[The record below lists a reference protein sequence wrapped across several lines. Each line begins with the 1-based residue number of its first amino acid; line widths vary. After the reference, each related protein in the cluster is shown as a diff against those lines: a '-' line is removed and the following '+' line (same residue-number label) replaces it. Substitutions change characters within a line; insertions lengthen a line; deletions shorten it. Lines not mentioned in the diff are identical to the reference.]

1 MFKSLGN
8 FVTKFRV
15 WIILVWLA
23 AAIVMYLF
31 APSLSEVGQT
41 DNSAFLP
48 SDSESA
54 RAGELINQY
63 FPGTGS
69 SASDASLIFFNQQ
82 GLSDADLDYAGQVR
96 DWLKTNPN
104 NLPVGNIT
112 SIYDNPGLKAS
123 LISPDKTTMIMNAGT
138 SGEMDGSEAVKI
150 IREHLTAAPSPLKVY
165 VTGQLGISADMKDA
179 VTEGLD
185 RTTLITIILVVVLLL
200 LIYRSPIAFLVPL
213 LTIGM
218 AYIISRGALGYIAQ
232 AGVSVWSQM
241 DSFLIVLVFGVGTDY
256 CLFLVSR
263 YREELKRQDSRISA
277 MRHTVSKIGLV
288 ISASAFTVIIGL
300 SGMAIGKFE
309 MIKTMGPLMA
319 LTVFITLLSAVT
331 LAPAFAS
338 VMGKYLFWPS
348 HDQAEKRAEKSRK
361 ATGTSKPSFFERIA
375 GLATSKPVPMIIAV
389 VVLLALPC
397 IALPWSNSSF
407 DTIKELPSNTESS
420 DGYNILQT
428 HYDIGAMEPL
438 GLIVVAPQGQ
448 IVSSPDSLAA
458 IAKITQDLKQVGGV
472 IKVQSITDPQGS
484 GQTLDALTV
493 SGQLNNIGS
502 SLNVSGDDASALF
515 SEQTAAG
522 FQMIGA
528 YLKELGVNFTWVNDD
543 ADYQKAAAGVDQLS
557 AAITQMKTS
566 ALVSNELDALVANLS
581 KSSSDGS
588 SSQSLEQADQ
598 SLDQSGQY
606 LTMIAGYLQELGQ
619 AYPDIQNNQNYQSAL
634 QTCSQELALLQQIPT
649 LPVDQQKPANVTFQ
663 SGFQQL
669 GRSLAG
675 LAGEYKGKDVYLAS
689 QVLAKASGSDSSAA
703 IQNLVSSLKE
713 QLTALSAKFT
723 AKGNPAFLSTT
734 LVSASTDL
742 QTMKNTFV
750 SSNQQAVR
758 FYVVLDSYPA
768 SDKAIQSTRDIRSTV
783 NASLAPTSLNG
794 SQALTSGNSAMTTD
808 IKQIL
813 DVDFNRI
820 MILVMITTFIVLL
833 LVVRSLVAAVYM
845 MLAVVLS
852 YEATIGLVTL
862 IFQNLLGQDGISFM
876 IPIVVFVLL
885 VALGSDYNIF
895 LMTRVR
901 EESEKRPTRD
911 GTRIAAAATGF
922 VIMACG
928 LILAGTFG
936 SLASSPIRTMIQ
948 MGAAVAIGVIIDTCI
963 IQTLL
968 LPALATKLGK
978 WNWWP
983 VKRG

>member
-31 APSLSEVGQT
+31 APSLSEVGQM
-41 DNSAFLP
+41 DNTAFLP
-48 SDSESA
+48 SDSESS

-63 FPGTGS
+63 FPGTGA
-69 SASDASLIFFNQQ
+69 SASDASLIFFDQQ
-82 GLSDADLDYAGQVR
+82 GLSDADLEYASQVR
-96 DWLKTNPN
+96 DWLKTKPN

-112 SIYDNPGLKAS
+112 SIFDNPGLKTS
-123 LISPDKTTMIMNAGT
+123 LISPDKTTMIMNVGT
-138 SGEMDGSEAVKI
+138 SGEMDAGEAVKI
-150 IREHLTAAPSPLKVY
+150 IREHLTAAPEFVKVY
-165 VTGQLGISADMKDA
+165 VTGQLGVSADMKDA
-179 VTEGLD
+179 VMEGLD

-200 LIYRSPIAFLVPL
+200 LIYRSPIAVLVPL
-213 LTIGM
+213 LTIGI
-218 AYIISRGALGYIAQ
+218 AYLISRGALGYIAQ

-263 YREELKRQDSRISA
+263 YREELKRQDSRVSA
-277 MRHTVSKIGLV
+277 MRHTVSKIGVV
-288 ISASAFTVIIGL
+288 ITASAFTVIIGL

-319 LTVFITLLSAVT
+319 LTVFITLLAAVT

-338 VMGKYLFWPS
+338 VMGKYLFWPLHS
-348 HDQAEKRAEKSRK
+348 QVERVKKSV
-361 ATGTSKPSFFERIA
+361 GTSKPSFFERIA
-375 GLATSKPVPMIIAV
+375 GLATSKPVPVIIAV

-397 IALPWSNSSF
+397 IAIPWSNSSF
-407 DTIKELPSNTESS
+407 DTVKELPSNTESS

-428 HYDIGAMEPL
+428 HYDIGAIEPS
-438 GLIVVAPQGQ
+438 GLIIAAPQGQ
-448 IVSSPDSLAA
+448 NVSSPDSLAA
-458 IAKITQDLKQVGGV
+458 ISKISQDLKQVGGV

-493 SGQLNNIGS
+493 SGQLNNISS
-502 SLNVSGDDASALF
+502 SLNIPGSDASALF
-515 SEQTAAG
+515 NEQTTAG
-522 FQMIGA
+522 FRMMGA
-528 YLKELGVNFTWVNDD
+528 YLNELSANFTWVKDD
-543 ADYQKAAAGVDQLS
+543 ADYQKAAAGIVQLS
-557 AAITQMKTS
+557 AAIAQMKTS
-566 ALVSNELDALVANLS
+566 ALVSN
-581 KSSSDGS
+581 
-588 SSQSLEQADQ
+588 
-598 SLDQSGQY
+598 
-606 LTMIAGYLQELGQ
+606 
-619 AYPDIQNNQNYQSAL
+619 
-634 QTCSQELALLQQIPT
+634 
-649 LPVDQQKPANVTFQ
+649 
-663 SGFQQL
+663 
-669 GRSLAG
+669 
-675 LAGEYKGKDVYLAS
+675 
-689 QVLAKASGSDSSAA
+689 DSTAM
-703 IQNLVSSLKE
+703 QNLVSSLKE
-713 QLTALSAKFT
+713 QLAALSAKFK
-723 AKGNPAFLSTT
+723 AKGNPVFLSNT

-742 QTMKNTFV
+742 QVMKNTFI
-750 SSNQQAVR
+750 SSNQQATR
-758 FYVVLDSYPA
+758 LYIVLDSYPA
-768 SDKAIQSTRDIRSTV
+768 SDKAIQSIKDIRSIV
-783 NASLAPTSLNG
+783 GESIQKTSLNG
-794 SQALTSGNSAMTTD
+794 SQALTAGNSAMTAD

-876 IPIVVFVLL
+876 IPIVIFVLL

-911 GTRIAAAATGF
+911 GARIAAAATGL

-948 MGAAVAIGVIIDTCI
+948 LGAAVAIGVIIDTCI